1 MLHLRDGVAHRA
13 SRFINQEKG
22 VQMEGKAKEKWY
34 NNRAKVIFSLQAFP
48 PLGIYALLRSTAFSS
63 GQKWLVAAAVS
74 ALIGVF
80 IYSGIGA
87 KMNKFVIG
95 LFS

>member
-1 MLHLRDGVAHRA
+1 MLHLQDGVAHRT
-13 SRFINQEKG
+13 SRFIKKKG

-63 GQKWLVAAAVS
+63 GQKWLVATAVS

-80 IYSGIGA
+80 IYSGIGT

>member
-1 MLHLRDGVAHRA
+1 
-13 SRFINQEKG
+13 
-22 VQMEGKAKEKWY
+22 MEGKAKDKWY

-48 PLGIYALLRSTAFSS
+48 PLGIYALLRSAAFSP

-74 ALIGVF
+74 AIIGVF

-87 KMNKFVIG
+87 KMNKFFLG

>member
-1 MLHLRDGVAHRA
+1 MLHLQDGVAHRTA
-13 SRFINQEKG
+13 RFINKEKG
-22 VQMEGKAKEKWY
+22 VTMEGKAKEKWY

-74 ALIGVF
+74 SLIGVF

-87 KMNKFVIG
+87 KMNKFVFG